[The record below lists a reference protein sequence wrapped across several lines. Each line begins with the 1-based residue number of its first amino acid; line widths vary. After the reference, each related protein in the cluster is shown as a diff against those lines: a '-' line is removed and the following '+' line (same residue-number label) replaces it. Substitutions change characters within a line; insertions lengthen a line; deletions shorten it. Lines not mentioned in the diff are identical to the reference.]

1 MYTTMTESVLEELHA
16 SDQLSQCTY
25 SIAIAAL
32 VSGPQ
37 QAACLEWLQTYAM
50 EAEQITAGLSWQNTY
65 ITSYATALALRV
77 GGMTMLSDGIL
88 AALSANRNTTT
99 NTETLTFG
107 GLVGALNRFSQRTFG
122 FVMPHSPAVQSAVE
136 AESYKWQK
144 VIQWNQF
151 YNPIYSIAGFTAESS
166 YGLPIDLDRFT
177 TAFGLSDGSIARSA
191 SASAITLLNYLAQD
205 RTPPCA
211 LVNYVH
217 QLNPYERTI
226 GVFDQLPNFLNAWT
240 LMYADLDDSVM
251 RNLPEAI
258 ELRDALAQT
267 ARIGAAGNLITPEL
281 DTGSVAM
288 LGIRWPRAER
298 QRAFEEAARLMFDG
312 TVYRTFLFER
322 NPSVSTNIHVLA
334 AWPENPHADAIFGW
348 LQQELDGTFD
358 HWLCKWH
365 ISPFYVIGE
374 IGRLMID
381 IPHPIAQRLAV
392 RALYM
397 LLAAQRTDGGWGIVR
412 STTEET
418 AYAVLALRKLH
429 DCYPALAHEC
439 DTSLLN
445 ARAVLERSPDY
456 TPLWIGKSLYCLR
469 PLVRVLQSL
478 AREALYE

>member
-191 SASAITLLNYLAQD
+191 SASAITLLNCY
-205 RTPPCA
+205 
-211 LVNYVH
+211 YS
-217 QLNPYERTI
+217 
-226 GVFDQLPNFLNAWT
+226 GVAT
-240 LMYADLDDSVM
+240 H
-251 RNLPEAI
+251 
-258 ELRDALAQT
+258 
-267 ARIGAAGNLITPEL
+267 AGKK
-281 DTGSVAM
+281 
-288 LGIRWPRAER
+288 GIP
-298 QRAFEEAARLMFDG
+298 
-312 TVYRTFLFER
+312 
-322 NPSVSTNIHVLA
+322 
-334 AWPENPHADAIFGW
+334 
-348 LQQELDGTFD
+348 
-358 HWLCKWH
+358 
-365 ISPFYVIGE
+365 
-374 IGRLMID
+374 
-381 IPHPIAQRLAV
+381 
-392 RALYM
+392 
-397 LLAAQRTDGGWGIVR
+397 
-412 STTEET
+412 
-418 AYAVLALRKLH
+418 
-429 DCYPALAHEC
+429 
-439 DTSLLN
+439 
-445 ARAVLERSPDY
+445 
-456 TPLWIGKSLYCLR
+456 
-469 PLVRVLQSL
+469 
-478 AREALYE
+478 